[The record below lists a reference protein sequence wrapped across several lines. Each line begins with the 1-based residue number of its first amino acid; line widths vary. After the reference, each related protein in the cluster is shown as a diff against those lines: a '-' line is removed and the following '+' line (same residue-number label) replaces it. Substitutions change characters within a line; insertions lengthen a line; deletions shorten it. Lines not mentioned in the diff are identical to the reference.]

1 MGGAPSANI
10 FGTVYAP
17 SSNLELHGS
26 VNGTVGT
33 QLIAY
38 TIDVRGSNTLN
49 VGTGP
54 QAGQAVAFQL
64 TE

>member
-1 MGGAPSANI
+1 MGGTPNSSI
-10 FGTVYAP
+10 YGTVYAP
-17 SSNLELHGS
+17 TSTLQLHGS

-38 TIDVRGSNTLN
+38 AIDVRGSNTLN

-54 QAGQAVAFQL
+54 QAGQTPAFQL